1 MFAANYDFDYCT
13 NNLINKIILK
23 IIIKINYFNLKEL
36 LNVLNLDN
44 VSFSYN

>member
-1 MFAANYDFDYCT
+1 MTDYCT

-23 IIIKINYFNLKEL
+23 TIIKINYFNLKEL